1 MRVIAAGVTDVGL
14 QREHNEDSFCLL
26 GEFSLFLV
34 ADGMGGHR
42 SGDVASRMATSAIA
56 SFFRSSSGEDATWPF
71 HFDTSRSIEENRLI
85 TGIKLANRHIY
96 DVSNRNNEHQGM
108 GTTIVGILF
117 SPERQRLYVGHVGD
131 SRCYR
136 LRHGELQLLTRDH
149 SLINDYLIA
158 MPDLP
163 DEQREELPRN
173 VITRALGMSDLV
185 TVDIIVESPEPGD
198 VYMLCSDGLSSVLSP
213 AELGEG
219 LAHAAS
225 QELSLV
231 CRALVKKANDLGGE
245 DNITTVLVRVEP

>member
-1 MRVIAAGVTDVGL
+1 MHVIAAGLTNVGL

-26 GEFSLFLV
+26 GEYSLFLV

-42 SGDVASRMATSAIA
+42 AGDVASRMATAAIA
-56 SFFRSSSGEDATWPF
+56 AFFRSSAGEDATWPF

-96 DVSNRNNEHQGM
+96 DVSNRSNEHHGM
-108 GTTIVGILF
+108 GTTVVGVLF
-117 SPERQRLYVGHVGD
+117 SPEKKRLYVGHVGD

-136 LRHGELQLLTRDH
+136 LRRGELQLMTRDH

-163 DEQREELPRN
+163 DEQRDELPRN

-185 TVDIIVESPEPGD
+185 TVDLIVESPEVGD
-198 VYMLCSDGLSSVLSP
+198 VYMLCSDGLSSMLTA
-213 AELGEG
+213 AELAEGIAGAAEGE
-219 LAHAAS
+219 LADTCR
-225 QELSLV
+225 SLIG
-231 CRALVKKANDLGGE
+231 KANEAGGE
-245 DNITTVLVRVEP
+245 DNITTVLVRVEE